1 MKRLMVP
8 ALWLLG
14 ATAVAAPAADLVKGK
29 QIAETVCAAC
39 HAADGNSSIAAYPRL
54 AGQHPAFIYK
64 QTKDIKEGKRT
75 TGSAAAMM
83 PMVQGLSDD
92 DIRNVAAFYAKQP
105 PRSGE
110 TNPKPDP
117 KLGAKIFRGGL
128 PEKKIPACMAC
139 HSPNGAGIPAAGTAV
154 TAYPRLSGQHADYVV
169 TQLKAYAADQRTGNM
184 MRDIAKRMSE
194 EDMKAVANFIQGL
207 H

>member
-1 MKRLMVP
+1 MKRLFI
-8 ALWLLG
+8 ALGMLG
-14 ATAVAAPAADLVKGK
+14 SAAVAAPQAELAKGK
-29 QIAETVCAAC
+29 QIAEQVCAAC
-39 HAADGNSSIAAYPRL
+39 HAADGNSNIAAYPRL
-54 AGQHPAFIYK
+54 AGQHHKFIFK

-75 TGSAAAMM
+75 TGAAASMM
-83 PMVQGLSDD
+83 AAIQQLSDD
-92 DIRNVAAFYAKQP
+92 DIRNVAAFYAAQQARP
-105 PRSGE
+105 GE
-110 TNPKPDP
+110 TNPKANPQ
-117 KLGAKIFRGGL
+117 LGAKIFRGGL

-139 HSPNGAGIPAAGTAV
+139 HSPNGAGIPAGGTEV

-169 TQLKAYAADQRTGNM
+169 EQLKAYAADKRTGNM